1 MSKFDR
7 IVVKYIVYAIPFL
20 VILFA
25 WGIMAYPEDA
35 GENLSPIWRHLWDVL
50 GWIFIIWT
58 IGSLYL
64 SIKMLFSKTLRDG
77 LLKKLARIQD
87 RDEREEIISGNAAKF
102 SFLSTLALLCLF
114 LFLSL
119 CTMRLERRPENDPR
133 PSKNVI
139 SLGMQFKLIDSDS
152 YKKEGR
158 NNDGKVVVDYSEFPL
173 TKAAL
178 ILMLIAWQV
187 GSYHYRA
194 RREMLG

>member
-7 IVVKYIVYAIPFL
+7 LVTKYLLYAIPCL
-20 VILFA
+20 IILFV
-25 WGIMAYPEDA
+25 WGIVKYPEDA
-35 GENLSPIWRHLWDVL
+35 GEGLPQTLRTLWDTL
-50 GWIFIIWT
+50 GWIFILWT
-58 IGSLYL
+58 TGSLYL
-64 SIKMLFSKTLRDG
+64 SIKMLFSKSLRDG

-119 CTMRLERRPENDPR
+119 CTMRLERRPANDPR

-139 SLGMQFKLIDSDS
+139 SLGMQFKLIDTLS
-152 YKKEGR
+152 YKKESQGR
-158 NNDGKVVVDYSEFPL
+158 EGEVIVDYSEFPL

-178 ILMLIAWQV
+178 IILLIAWQV